1 MYRTG
6 HLFGVALPC
15 WELEGIQVY
24 GTSTYFT
31 FQTRNYVHLLYTVY
45 GSTGYTN

>member
-1 MYRTG
+1 MYRT
-6 HLFGVALPC
+6 GVALPC
-15 WELEGIQVY
+15 WEFEGIQVY